1 MFKNYLL
8 KIFVLIH
15 SSLHI
20 LLAQSPQ
27 EKLYA
32 VYIKSIV
39 FKSEANSE
47 IQFPIIKLGESFQLH
62 FDDLNGDERN
72 YYYRIKYFNH
82 DWTPSNLFQ
91 NEYLRGFDNLR
102 IENYQTSFNTLQPYT
117 HYQLNLPNE
126 KLEFL
131 ISGNYLLEVYNETDE
146 IIFSRK
152 FLIYDEGA
160 TVNAGVFRTRDLEYY
175 QTHQSVQFSISPP
188 KGEYFRD
195 PQNQLNVTILQND
208 QWNSALN
215 NLKPQFNNGTRLEYR
230 YDVESRFEGGN
241 EYLYFDTKNIQI
253 TSANVGMVELNRLYE
268 TYLTTNFLRRGY
280 PYSFI
285 QDLNGDF
292 IIKTL
297 QGSENGDIE
306 ADYSWIHFSLSA
318 PIFLKDQEIFVYGK
332 FNNYELNK
340 ENKMYYNP
348 SLEIYEGVILLK
360 QGIYNYKFVAKTQD
374 SELYN
379 AICGSHA
386 LTENRYLI
394 LVYYRY
400 FGNRYDS
407 LIGIGQSTS
416 FEIID

>member
-1 MFKNYLL
+1 
-8 KIFVLIH
+8 
-15 SSLHI
+15 
-20 LLAQSPQ
+20 
-27 EKLYA
+27 
-32 VYIKSIV
+32 
-39 FKSEANSE
+39 
-47 IQFPIIKLGESFQLH
+47 
-62 FDDLNGDERN
+62 
-72 YYYRIKYFNH
+72 
-82 DWTPSNLFQ
+82 
-91 NEYLRGFDNLR
+91 
-102 IENYQTSFNTLQPYT
+102 
-117 HYQLNLPNE
+117 
-126 KLEFL
+126 
-131 ISGNYLLEVYNETDE
+131 
-146 IIFSRK
+146 
-152 FLIYDEGA
+152 
-160 TVNAGVFRTRDLEYY
+160 
-175 QTHQSVQFSISPP
+175 
-188 KGEYFRD
+188 
-195 PQNQLNVTILQND
+195 
-208 QWNSALN
+208 
-215 NLKPQFNNGTRLEYR
+215 
-230 YDVESRFEGGN
+230 
-241 EYLYFDTKNIQI
+241 
-253 TSANVGMVELNRLYE
+253 MVELNRLYE

>member
-1 MFKNYLL
+1 M
-8 KIFVLIH
+8 
-15 SSLHI
+15 
-20 LLAQSPQ
+20 
-27 EKLYA
+27 
-32 VYIKSIV
+32 
-39 FKSEANSE
+39 
-47 IQFPIIKLGESFQLH
+47 
-62 FDDLNGDERN
+62 
-72 YYYRIKYFNH
+72 
-82 DWTPSNLFQ
+82 
-91 NEYLRGFDNLR
+91 
-102 IENYQTSFNTLQPYT
+102 
-117 HYQLNLPNE
+117 
-126 KLEFL
+126 
-131 ISGNYLLEVYNETDE
+131 
-146 IIFSRK
+146 
-152 FLIYDEGA
+152 IYEEGA
-160 TVNAGVFRTRDLEYY
+160 IVNARVFRTRDLEYY

-188 KGEYFRD
+188 KGEFFRD

-208 QWNSALN
+208 QWNTALN
-215 NLKPQFNNGTRLEYR
+215 NLKPQYNNGTRLEYR
-230 YDVESRFEGGN
+230 YDTESRFKGGN
-241 EYLYFDTKNIQI
+241 EYLFFDTKNIQI

-268 TYLTTNFLRRGY
+268 SYLTTNFLRRGY
-280 PYSFI
+280 PYSFT

-292 IIKTL
+292 IVKTL

-318 PIFLKDQEIFVYGK
+318 PMFLKDQEIFVYGK

-360 QGIYNYKFVAKTQD
+360 QGIYNYKFVAKTQE

-386 LTENRYLI
+386 QTENRYLI

-400 FGNRYDS
+400 FGNQYDS